1 MKKLLSI
8 SLVLVM
14 LASMTACGNPN
25 TGEKDPGANDPAKE
39 SSAEPA
45 ASEEAGNS
53 DPQIGGDINMMIWG
67 NGEEVAGIKEKAN
80 LFNQNNGKEIK
91 MSVEALP
98 NADYNT
104 KLNATLTAG
113 TAPDVIMESADFNG
127 FYYRNGNFENLT
139 PFVERDG
146 INLEEL
152 FIAGID
158 KGNVYDG
165 NYREALPF
173 TGSGMV
179 MAYNK
184 DLFDKAGI
192 TYPTDDWTWDDLLV
206 MTEKLTTGE
215 GQTKQYGISDH
226 WAVKTLAPF
235 AAGGEMYDITVDPP
249 VMKANDPKTIAGI
262 DQYVQ
267 LMRTGMMPDI
277 AAAKGMPSEQRFF
290 AGMSGM
296 IMFFSWDASNFSK
309 SIGEA
314 FKWDTVQ
321 MPKNTDGSR
330 ISLSWTTGFAM
341 NTASD
346 SKDAAWEFI
355 KHACLSEESN
365 KSYAKVGMPVLKSVA
380 EEYGAQV
387 IDGTDVSYNVF
398 VDAMEYGRINP
409 FGGSF
414 YEIADEFTRYWEKLI
429 IEGADVKQ
437 SMEELQK
444 SGQPI
449 LEKLMV
455 VSK

>member
-1 MKKLLSI
+1 MKKVLSVLL
-8 SLVLVM
+8 VCAM
-14 LASMTACGNPN
+14 FASMTACGNPN
-25 TGEKDPGANDPAKE
+25 AGEKDPGANDPAKDPA
-39 SSAEPA
+39 SEPA

-53 DPQIGGDINMMIWG
+53 EPQIGGDINMMIWG

-80 LFNQNNGKEIK
+80 LFNQNNGKGIK

-146 INLEEL
+146 LDLEEL
-152 FIAGID
+152 FIPGVD
-158 KGNVYDG
+158 KGNVYAD

-173 TGSGMV
+173 SGSGMV

-184 DLFDKAGI
+184 NLFDKAGVA
-192 TYPTDDWTWDDLLV
+192 YPTDDWTWDDLV
-206 MTEKLTTGE
+206 ETATKLTTGE
-215 GQTKQYGISDH
+215 GQTKQYGMSDH
-226 WAVKTLAPF
+226 WAVKTLAPY
-235 AAGGEMYDITVDPP
+235 AAGGEMYDMTSTPP
-249 VMKANDPKTIAGI
+249 TMKANDAKTIQGI
-262 DQYVQ
+262 EQYVG
-267 LMRTGMMPDI
+267 LMRDGYMPDI

-290 AGMSGM
+290 AGFSGM
-296 IMFFSWDASNFSK
+296 IMCFSWDANNFSK

-314 FKWDTVQ
+314 FEWGTVQ
-321 MPKNTDGSR
+321 MPKNADGSR

-365 KSYAKVGMPVLKSVA
+365 KAYAKVGMPVLQSVA

-387 IDGTDVSYNVF
+387 IDGTDISYSVF
-398 VDAMEYGRINP
+398 VDAMEYGKINP

-414 YEIADEFTRYWEKLI
+414 SELADEFTRYWEAMI
-429 IEGADVKQ
+429 VEGKEVKQ
-437 SMEELQK
+437 SMEELQV

-449 LEKLMV
+449 LEKLMA